1 MSKTTK
7 KYYTVWKGHKR
18 GIYDSWAEC
27 QKQIRGF
34 EGAVY
39 KSFPTL
45 EMATTALKGN
55 PSDFMSRSK
64 KQVYDTSAAFA
75 MKLGDANIEW
85 DSLSVDAACSGNPGI
100 LEYQGVDTKS
110 GIKLFHQ
117 GPFPEGTVNIG
128 EFLAIVH
135 ALAYLKKQNSE
146 IPVYTDSMTALSWL
160 RKKYVNTKLE
170 RNKKNE
176 KLFQLVDRALFWLHN
191 NSYSNKVIKWDTK
204 RWGEIPADF
213 GRK

>member
-1 MSKTTK
+1 MSKTKK

-18 GIYDSWAEC
+18 GIYDSWSEC

-39 KSFPTL
+39 KSFPSL
-45 EMATTALKGN
+45 EMATSALKGN
-55 PSDFMSRSK
+55 PSDFMKRSSK
-64 KQVYDTSAAFA
+64 DVYDKSSAFA
-75 MKLGDANIEW
+75 MRLDDADIEW

-110 GIKLFHQ
+110 GIRLFYL

-128 EFLAIVH
+128 EFLAIIH
-135 ALAYLKKQNSE
+135 ALAYLKKQNSNL
-146 IPVYTDSMTALSWL
+146 PVYTDSMTALNWL
-160 RKKYVNTKLE
+160 RKKHVNTKLV
-170 RNKKNE
+170 RSPKNE
-176 KLFQLVDRALFWLHN
+176 KLFQLVDRALFWLKN
-191 NSYSNKVIKWDTK
+191 NTYPNKVIKWETNQ
-204 RWGEIPADF
+204 WGEIPADF